1 MKYTLYT
8 PLSSECR
15 KVDPAHCVD
24 RTIGRM
30 EENYDRQIHSVSL
43 YAHLDL
49 FQLNHV
55 QMVG

>member
-1 MKYTLYT
+1 M
-8 PLSSECR
+8 PLSSERR
-15 KVDPAHCVD
+15 KIDPAYCVD
-24 RTIGRM
+24 RTIGWM
-30 EENYDRQIHSVSL
+30 EENHDRQIHSVSL